1 MAVEIKFIQGATHT
15 GLRITFLDENASAY
29 DLTGA
34 TMSARIKNISTG
46 GATAATGTFSLV
58 TASSGIF
65 TYIPSTADVA
75 TAGVYKIQFIATY
88 SDTSKDKTFVVPM
101 QVYEAI

>member
-15 GLRITFLDENASAY
+15 GLRITFLDEGASPY

-34 TMSARIKNISTG
+34 TMSARIKNVSTG
-46 GATAATGTFSLV
+46 TASAATGSFALV
-58 TASSGIF
+58 TPTSGIF
-65 TYIPSTADVA
+65 TYTPSSSDIA
-75 TAGVYKIQFIATY
+75 TAGLYKIQFIATY
-88 SDTSKDKTFVVPM
+88 ADTTKDKTFVVGM